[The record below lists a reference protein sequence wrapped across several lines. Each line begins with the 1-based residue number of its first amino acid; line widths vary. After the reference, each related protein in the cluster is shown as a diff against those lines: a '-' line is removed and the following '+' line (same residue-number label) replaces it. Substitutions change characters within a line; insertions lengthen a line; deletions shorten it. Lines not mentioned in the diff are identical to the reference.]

1 MQKKVLSY
9 TDTKTKEH
17 SLKKKK
23 NYVHIKRDQLVHA
36 QHICCIQLDYM
47 ILYQKLADFHQESE
61 NIK

>member
-17 SLKKKK
+17 SLKKKN

-36 QHICCIQLDYM
+36 QHICCIQLDNM
-47 ILYQKLADFHQESE
+47 IL
-61 NIK
+61 

>member
-23 NYVHIKRDQLVHA
+23 NYVHIKRDQLVH
-36 QHICCIQLDYM
+36 ICCIQLDYM
-47 ILYQKLADFHQESE
+47 IL
-61 NIK
+61 

>member
-9 TDTKTKEH
+9 KDTKTKEH
-17 SLKKKK
+17 SLKKKKK

-47 ILYQKLADFHQESE
+47 IL
-61 NIK
+61 

>member
-17 SLKKKK
+17 SLKKK

-36 QHICCIQLDYM
+36 QHICCIQLHYM
-47 ILYQKLADFHQESE
+47 IL
-61 NIK
+61 